1 MKESD
6 LCVIAVVYGVATWFL
21 VMTLQLPPAAQSYP
35 LILLTAL
42 YCCNT
47 LFLGKQL
54 YSFYRHRVVLNDFRK
69 LFAGFLPGQFF
80 GVLAGCNIYM
90 ALVNYLG
97 YYISSVLYLLLA
109 QFFLKVKPIP
119 AIISCACIM
128 IVTYLVFSMFLH
140 VPLPLGIWFE

>member
-42 YCCNT
+42 YLCNT

-80 GVLAGCNIYM
+80 GVLAGCSIYM

-140 VPLPLGIWFE
+140 VPLPLGVWFE

>member
-42 YCCNT
+42 YLCNT

-54 YSFYRHRVVLNDFRK
+54 YSFYRHRV
-69 LFAGFLPGQFF
+69 
-80 GVLAGCNIYM
+80 
-90 ALVNYLG
+90 VNYLG

-140 VPLPLGIWFE
+140 VPLPLGVWFE

>member
-1 MKESD
+1 MRHCGSLWRCD
-6 LCVIAVVYGVATWFL
+6 LVFGHDAAAAAGCSI
-21 VMTLQLPPAAQSYP
+21 LPSNS
-35 LILLTAL
+35 LTAL

-80 GVLAGCNIYM
+80 GVLAGCIIYM

>member
-1 MKESD
+1 
-6 LCVIAVVYGVATWFL
+6 
-21 VMTLQLPPAAQSYP
+21 
-35 LILLTAL
+35 
-42 YCCNT
+42 
-47 LFLGKQL
+47 
-54 YSFYRHRVVLNDFRK
+54 
-69 LFAGFLPGQFF
+69 
-80 GVLAGCNIYM
+80 M

>member
-42 YCCNT
+42 YLCNT

-80 GVLAGCNIYM
+80 GVLAGCIIYM
-90 ALVNYLG
+90 ALVTYLG

-140 VPLPLGIWFE
+140 VPLPLGVWFE

>member
-42 YCCNT
+42 YLCNT

-80 GVLAGCNIYM
+80 GVLAGCIIYM
-90 ALVNYLG
+90 DLVNYLG

-140 VPLPLGIWFE
+140 VPLPLGVWFE

>member
-42 YCCNT
+42 YLCNT

-80 GVLAGCNIYM
+80 GVLAGCIIYM
-90 ALVNYLG
+90 ALVNYLS

-140 VPLPLGIWFE
+140 VPLPLGVWFE

>member
-42 YCCNT
+42 YLCNT

-80 GVLAGCNIYM
+80 GVLAGCIIYI
-90 ALVNYLG
+90 ALVNYFG
-97 YYISSVLYLLLA
+97 FYISSVLYLLLA
-109 QFFLKVKPIP
+109 QFFLNVNPIP

-140 VPLPLGIWFE
+140 VPLPLGVWFE

>member
-80 GVLAGCNIYM
+80 GVLAGYIIYM

>member
-1 MKESD
+1 MKFSTRPLKIPSLYIYSD
-6 LCVIAVVYGVATWFL
+6 KRICVYIKHVDHRGIY
-21 VMTLQLPPAAQSYP
+21 
-35 LILLTAL
+35 
-42 YCCNT
+42 
-47 LFLGKQL
+47 

-80 GVLAGCNIYM
+80 GVLAGCIIYM

-140 VPLPLGIWFE
+140 VPLPLGVWFE

>member
-42 YCCNT
+42 YLCNT

-80 GVLAGCNIYM
+80 GVFAGCIIYM

-140 VPLPLGIWFE
+140 VPLPLGVWFE

>member
-1 MKESD
+1 MRHCGSLWRCD
-6 LCVIAVVYGVATWFL
+6 LVFGHDASAAAGCSI
-21 VMTLQLPPAAQSYP
+21 LPSNSFNS
-35 LILLTAL
+35 L
-42 YCCNT
+42 YLCNT

-80 GVLAGCNIYM
+80 GVLAGCIIYM

-140 VPLPLGIWFE
+140 VPLPLGVWFE

>member
-80 GVLAGCNIYM
+80 GVLAGCIIYIGLM
-90 ALVNYLG
+90 NYLG

>member
-1 MKESD
+1 
-6 LCVIAVVYGVATWFL
+6 
-21 VMTLQLPPAAQSYP
+21 MTLQLPPAAQSYP

-42 YCCNT
+42 YLCNT

-80 GVLAGCNIYM
+80 GVLAGCIISL

-140 VPLPLGIWFE
+140 VPLPLGVWFE

>member
-80 GVLAGCNIYM
+80 GVLAGCIIYM
-90 ALVNYLG
+90 ALVNYLD

>member
-42 YCCNT
+42 YFCNT

-54 YSFYRHRVVLNDFRK
+54 YSFYRHRLVLNDFRK

-80 GVLAGCNIYM
+80 GVLVGCIIYM
-90 ALVNYLG
+90 ALVSYLG
-97 YYISSVLYLLLA
+97 YYISSILYLLLA

>member
-42 YCCNT
+42 YLCNT

-80 GVLAGCNIYM
+80 GVLAGCIIFM
-90 ALVNYLG
+90 DLVNYLG

-140 VPLPLGIWFE
+140 VPLPLGVWFE

>member
-42 YCCNT
+42 YLCNT

-80 GVLAGCNIYM
+80 GGLAGCIIYM

-140 VPLPLGIWFE
+140 VPLPLGVWFE

>member
-42 YCCNT
+42 YLCNT

-80 GVLAGCNIYM
+80 GVLAGCIIYM
-90 ALVNYLG
+90 ALVNLG

-140 VPLPLGIWFE
+140 VPLPLGVWFE